1 MFDAAPIGATE
12 LRYPSNNRKRFDLIV
27 GSCDGV
33 LCFAVNQS
41 RVLLWNPCIGKSKT
55 LPPLKNQRR
64 EGSYTIYGFGYD
76 GFSGSYKVVAVFSYE
91 CDGNGGSNGYKS
103 EVKVL
108 TLGTDS
114 WRVIRGFPSVVPLDE
129 SGKFVSGSV
138 NWLASKSS
146 YSSVIV
152 SLDLQKESFQE
163 VLQPDYGDVAVLD
176 LTLGVLRDCL
186 CVVAHGYNLLDVWLM
201 QDYGNRE
208 SWTKL
213 FSFPCLE
220 TPGSFPCVKALGL
233 SEDDQLLLE
242 FGSKI
247 VVYNTRDSTY
257 ETPQIQDINECV
269 ASEVYIESL
278 ISPCS

>member
-1 MFDAAPIGATE
+1 
-12 LRYPSNNRKRFDLIV
+12 
-27 GSCDGV
+27 
-33 LCFAVNQS
+33 
-41 RVLLWNPCIGKSKT
+41 
-55 LPPLKNQRR
+55 
-64 EGSYTIYGFGYD
+64 
-76 GFSGSYKVVAVFSYE
+76 
-91 CDGNGGSNGYKS
+91 
-103 EVKVL
+103 
-108 TLGTDS
+108 
-114 WRVIRGFPSVVPLDE
+114 
-129 SGKFVSGSV
+129 
-138 NWLASKSS
+138 
-146 YSSVIV
+146 
-152 SLDLQKESFQE
+152 
-163 VLQPDYGDVAVLD
+163 
-176 LTLGVLRDCL
+176 
-186 CVVAHGYNLLDVWLM
+186 M

-257 ETPQIQDINECV
+257 ETLQIQDINECV